1 MCSSDLVSDKL
12 PPKILVVE
20 YDDQLS
26 STLCN
31 TIERYWFNVIRARSA
46 ETALRL
52 AYVNRPN
59 AAIISSTLQDISA
72 IEMAV
77 RLKKVEGLQQIPI
90 IFLINQDESVQNYN
104 ITNNDNFNKI
114 LFRPFTPNE
123 LMVTVKSLLRRSS
136 PVFQSRFI
144 KYKNITMDLSTYKV
158 YHGQKQVH
166 FGPTEFKMLQLFI
179 TNPNNTYSRR
189 QIVDYVW
196 GVEKEISFRTVDVHI
211 NRIRK
216 MMDLNDGNQVIRTI
230 RAAGYSL
237 D

>member
-1 MCSSDLVSDKL
+1 MSDKL

-20 YDDQLS
+20 YDDQLN

-90 IFLINQDESVQNYN
+90 IFLINQAESVQNYN

-123 LMVTVKSLLRRSS
+123 LMVTVKSLLRRSN

-144 KYKNITMDLSTYKV
+144 KHKNITMDLSTYKV

>member
-1 MCSSDLVSDKL
+1 VSDKL

-20 YDDQLS
+20 YDDQLNA
-26 STLCN
+26 TLCN
-31 TIERYWFNVIRARSA
+31 TIERYWFNVIRARNA

-77 RLKKVEGLQQIPI
+77 RFKKVEGLQQIPI

-123 LMVTVKSLLRRSS
+123 LMVTVKSLLRRSN

-144 KYKNITMDLSTYKV
+144 KHKNITMDLSTYKV

>member
-1 MCSSDLVSDKL
+1 VSDKL

-20 YDDQLS
+20 YDDQLNA
-26 STLCN
+26 TLCN
-31 TIERYWFNVIRARSA
+31 TIERYWFNVIRARNA

-114 LFRPFTPNE
+114 LFKPFTPNE
-123 LMVTVKSLLRRSS
+123 LMVTVKSLLRRSN

-144 KYKNITMDLSTYKV
+144 KHMNITMDLSTYKV

-230 RAAGYSL
+230 RAAGYAL

>member
-1 MCSSDLVSDKL
+1 MSDKL

-123 LMVTVKSLLRRSS
+123 LMVTVKSLLRRSN

-144 KYKNITMDLSTYKV
+144 KHKNITMDLSTYKV

>member
-1 MCSSDLVSDKL
+1 MSDKL

-20 YDDQLS
+20 YDDQLN

-31 TIERYWFNVIRARSA
+31 TIERYWFNVIRARNA

-123 LMVTVKSLLRRSS
+123 LMVTVKSLLRRSN

-144 KYKNITMDLSTYKV
+144 KHKNITMDLSTYKV

-230 RAAGYSL
+230 RAAGYRL

>member
-1 MCSSDLVSDKL
+1 VSDKL
-12 PPKILVVE
+12 PPKILVIE
-20 YDDQLS
+20 HDDQS
-26 STLCN
+26 NAILCN
-31 TIERYWFNVIRARSA
+31 TIERYWFDVTRARNA

-123 LMVTVKSLLRRSS
+123 LMVTVKSLLRRSN

-144 KYKNITMDLSTYKV
+144 KHKNITMDLSTYKV

-230 RAAGYSL
+230 IAAGYRL

>member
-1 MCSSDLVSDKL
+1 MSDKL

-20 YDDQLS
+20 YDDQLN

-46 ETALRL
+46 EAALRL

-144 KYKNITMDLSTYKV
+144 KHKNITMDLSTYKV

>member
-1 MCSSDLVSDKL
+1 MSDKL

-20 YDDQLS
+20 YDDQLNA
-26 STLCN
+26 TLCN

-123 LMVTVKSLLRRSS
+123 LMVTVKSLLRRSN

-144 KYKNITMDLSTYKV
+144 KHKNITMDLSTYKV

>member
-1 MCSSDLVSDKL
+1 VSDKL

-20 YDDQLS
+20 YDDQLN

-123 LMVTVKSLLRRSS
+123 LMVTVKSLLRRSN

-144 KYKNITMDLSTYKV
+144 KHKNITMDLSTYKV

>member
-1 MCSSDLVSDKL
+1 VSDKL

-20 YDDQLS
+20 YDDQLN

-90 IFLINQDESVQNYN
+90 IFLINQAESVQNYN

-123 LMVTVKSLLRRSS
+123 LMVTVKSLLRRSN

-144 KYKNITMDLSTYKV
+144 KHKNITMDLSTYKV

>member
-1 MCSSDLVSDKL
+1 VSDKL

-20 YDDQLS
+20 YDDQLN

-123 LMVTVKSLLRRSS
+123 LMVTVKSLLRRSN

-144 KYKNITMDLSTYKV
+144 KHKNITMDLSTYKV

-179 TNPNNTYSRR
+179 TNPNNTYSGR

>member
-1 MCSSDLVSDKL
+1 MSDKL

-20 YDDQLS
+20 YDDQLN

>member
-1 MCSSDLVSDKL
+1 MSDKL

-20 YDDQLS
+20 YDDQLN

-31 TIERYWFNVIRARSA
+31 TIERYWFNVIRARNA

-123 LMVTVKSLLRRSS
+123 LMVTVKSLLRRSN

-144 KYKNITMDLSTYKV
+144 KHKNITMDLSTYKV

>member
-1 MCSSDLVSDKL
+1 MSDKL

-20 YDDQLS
+20 YDDQLN

-123 LMVTVKSLLRRSS
+123 LMVTVKSLLRRSN

-144 KYKNITMDLSTYKV
+144 KHKNITMDLSTYKV

>member
-1 MCSSDLVSDKL
+1 VSDKL

-20 YDDQLS
+20 YDDQLNA
-26 STLCN
+26 TLCN
-31 TIERYWFNVIRARSA
+31 TIERYWFNVIRARNA

-123 LMVTVKSLLRRSS
+123 LMVTVKSLLRRSN

-144 KYKNITMDLSTYKV
+144 KHKNITMDLSTYKV

>member
-1 MCSSDLVSDKL
+1 MSDKL

-20 YDDQLS
+20 YDDQLNA
-26 STLCN
+26 TLCN
-31 TIERYWFNVIRARSA
+31 TIERYWFNVIRARNA

-123 LMVTVKSLLRRSS
+123 LMVTVKSLLRRSN

-144 KYKNITMDLSTYKV
+144 KHKNITMDLSTYKV

>member
-1 MCSSDLVSDKL
+1 VSDKL

-20 YDDQLS
+20 YDDQLNA
-26 STLCN
+26 TLCN

-123 LMVTVKSLLRRSS
+123 LMVTVKSLLRRSN

-144 KYKNITMDLSTYKV
+144 KHKNITMDLSTYKV

>member
-1 MCSSDLVSDKL
+1 VSDKL

-20 YDDQLS
+20 YDDQLNA
-26 STLCN
+26 TLCN
-31 TIERYWFNVIRARSA
+31 TIERYWFNVIRARNA

-90 IFLINQDESVQNYN
+90 IFLINQAESVQNYN

-123 LMVTVKSLLRRSS
+123 LMVTVKSLLRRSN

-144 KYKNITMDLSTYKV
+144 KHKNITMDLSTYKV

>member
-1 MCSSDLVSDKL
+1 MSDKL

-20 YDDQLS
+20 YDDQLNA
-26 STLCN
+26 TLCN
-31 TIERYWFNVIRARSA
+31 TIERYWFNVIRARNA

-114 LFRPFTPNE
+114 LFKPFTPNE
-123 LMVTVKSLLRRSS
+123 LMVTVKSLLRRSN

-144 KYKNITMDLSTYKV
+144 KHMNITMDLSTYKV

-230 RAAGYSL
+230 RAAGYAL

>member
-1 MCSSDLVSDKL
+1 MSDKL

-20 YDDQLS
+20 YDDQLNA
-26 STLCN
+26 TLCN
-31 TIERYWFNVIRARSA
+31 TIERYWFNVIRARNA

-77 RLKKVEGLQQIPI
+77 RLKKIEGLQQIPI

-123 LMVTVKSLLRRSS
+123 LMVTVKSLLRRSN

-144 KYKNITMDLSTYKV
+144 KHKNITMDLSTYKV

>member
-1 MCSSDLVSDKL
+1 
-12 PPKILVVE
+12 
-20 YDDQLS
+20 
-26 STLCN
+26 
-31 TIERYWFNVIRARSA
+31 
-46 ETALRL
+46 
-52 AYVNRPN
+52 
-59 AAIISSTLQDISA
+59 
-72 IEMAV
+72 MAV

-123 LMVTVKSLLRRSS
+123 LMVTVKSLLRRSN

-144 KYKNITMDLSTYKV
+144 KHKNITMDLSTYKV

>member
-1 MCSSDLVSDKL
+1 MSDKL

-20 YDDQLS
+20 YDDQLNA
-26 STLCN
+26 TLCN
-31 TIERYWFNVIRARSA
+31 TIERYWFNVIRARNA

-59 AAIISSTLQDISA
+59 AAIISSTLQYISA
-72 IEMAV
+72 VEMAV

-123 LMVTVKSLLRRSS
+123 LMVTVKSLLRRSN

-144 KYKNITMDLSTYKV
+144 KHKNITMDLSTYKV

>member
-1 MCSSDLVSDKL
+1 MSDKL

-20 YDDQLS
+20 YDDQLNA
-26 STLCN
+26 TLCN
-31 TIERYWFNVIRARSA
+31 TIERYWFNVIRARNA

-90 IFLINQDESVQNYN
+90 IFLINQAESVQNYN

-123 LMVTVKSLLRRSS
+123 LMVTVKSLLRRSN

-144 KYKNITMDLSTYKV
+144 KHKNITMDLSTYKV

>member
-1 MCSSDLVSDKL
+1 MSDKL

-20 YDDQLS
+20 YDDQLN

-31 TIERYWFNVIRARSA
+31 TIERYWFNVIRARNA

-123 LMVTVKSLLRRSS
+123 LMVTVKSLLRRSN

-144 KYKNITMDLSTYKV
+144 KHKNITMDLSTYKV
-158 YHGQKQVH
+158 
-166 FGPTEFKMLQLFI
+166 
-179 TNPNNTYSRR
+179 
-189 QIVDYVW
+189 
-196 GVEKEISFRTVDVHI
+196 
-211 NRIRK
+211 
-216 MMDLNDGNQVIRTI
+216 
-230 RAAGYSL
+230 
-237 D
+237 

>member
-1 MCSSDLVSDKL
+1 MSDKL

-20 YDDQLS
+20 YDDQLNA
-26 STLCN
+26 TLCN
-31 TIERYWFNVIRARSA
+31 TIERYWFNVIRARNA

-59 AAIISSTLQDISA
+59 AAIISSKLQDISA

-123 LMVTVKSLLRRSS
+123 LMVTVKSLLRRSN

-144 KYKNITMDLSTYKV
+144 KRKNITMDLSTYKV